1 MTTTGPVFDPARSAA
16 LRDILHETVAT
27 APARPSRTRFALV
40 GGLVGAAVLLAGG
53 TAALALMGALHFG
66 SPEPVPVPTTPTPSV
81 TPTPTPTPMP
91 TAPRTIG
98 VQTTPITLHDVDEPS
113 GSPWTLDLPGTGRAC
128 EQRHVYDIAD
138 GLALFQFGAHVVGDG
153 SPDCVD
159 EQQHA
164 SLSLVDTREGRVLW
178 TREWS
183 WQAPPLADVDVYV
196 LGTSGRLLVVDQLLS
211 GGPHDVIDLA
221 SGSTVGDFT
230 GGTPGT
236 FFSATI
242 VPGPS
247 GEIVM
252 AEDGRV
258 VRVDP
263 RDVGAP
269 RWATPVAG
277 TVGGLNVQAEA
288 NGFIP
293 ITYTPTAPNPDGSL
307 YSTARLDLETG
318 RLDSGWD
325 ATSIL
330 TTAST
335 NVLLPPYAAGT
346 NAALTGLSSSGAPTW
361 TATHPGSEVR
371 VVDAIGATPG
381 RSSEST
387 MKTDLLAQ
395 YSTTEMSLIDATTG
409 ETRWSTDISR
419 CAITP
424 SATGFVPVQQVV
436 FDSAADRIIIVV
448 FRDDGVGSR
457 TCGLDASTGAAAPL
471 PDVPTPRSLLF
482 GPSLTYAVSPWSAT
496 EIRAFDRRTGAE
508 LWQYAPEAIGQWLFA
523 GGYLVHLENDR
534 VSGIG

>member
-1 MTTTGPVFDPARSAA
+1 MTATGPVFDPARSAA

-27 APARPSRTRFALV
+27 APTRAPRTRFAIL
-40 GGLVGAAVLLAGG
+40 GGLIGAAVLLAGG
-53 TAALALMGALHFG
+53 TAALALTGALHFG
-66 SPEPVPVPTTPTPSV
+66 APAPAPVPTTPTPSV
-81 TPTPTPTPMP
+81 TPTPTPTPTA

-98 VQTTPITLHDVDEPS
+98 VQTSPITLHDVDEPN

-159 EQQHA
+159 EQQHI

-196 LGTSGRLLVVDQLLS
+196 LGTSGRILVRDQVLS
-211 GGPHDVIDLA
+211 GGPHEVIDLA

-230 GGTPGT
+230 GGTPGN

-242 VPGPS
+242 VSGPS
-247 GEIVM
+247 GDIVM

-263 RDVGAP
+263 RDTGAP
-269 RWATPVAG
+269 RWATPVDG
-277 TVGGLNVQAEA
+277 QVRGLNIQTAA
-288 NGFIP
+288 NGFVP
-293 ITYTPTAPNPDGSL
+293 ITYTPTAPNPDGSS

-325 ATSIL
+325 ATSIV

-335 NVLLPPYAAGT
+335 NVLLPPYVAG
-346 NAALTGLSSSGAPTW
+346 ADAILTGLSSSGTPTW

-371 VVDAIGATPG
+371 VVDAIGSTPG
-381 RSSEST
+381 RSSGST

-395 YSTTEMSLIDATTG
+395 YSTTEMSLIDAATG
-409 ETRWSTDISR
+409 ESRWTTDISR
-419 CAITP
+419 CAVTRAQWG
-424 SATGFVPVQQVV
+424 SVPVQQVV
-436 FDSAADRIIIVV
+436 LDSSADRLIIVIAGE
-448 FRDDGVGSR
+448 DGTGAR
-457 TCGLDASTGAAAPL
+457 TCGLRASSGEPAPL
-471 PDVPTPRSLLF
+471 PDVPASGGLMF
-482 GPSLTYAVSPWSAT
+482 GPSHTYALSPWPAT
-496 EIRAFDRRTGAE
+496 GIRAFDRRTGAE
-508 LWQYAPEAIGQWLFA
+508 LWQDSPEATGQWLFA